1 MIIVDIV
8 LENLK
13 CRTQQI
19 GRIKMAVAVVKI
31 LAAANLLVER
41 FMRDVNRDFVSTPL
55 CYSVDLVCTCKMK
68 EMRKLDITQLQDNI
82 LASSCIS
89 TISSSSVMI
98 IILHL

>member
-1 MIIVDIV
+1 M
-8 LENLK
+8 K

-55 CYSVDLVCTCKMK
+55 CYSVDLVCH
-68 EMRKLDITQLQDNI
+68 LQNERN
-82 LASSCIS
+82 AEARHH
-89 TISSSSVMI
+89 TIAG
-98 IILHL
+98 